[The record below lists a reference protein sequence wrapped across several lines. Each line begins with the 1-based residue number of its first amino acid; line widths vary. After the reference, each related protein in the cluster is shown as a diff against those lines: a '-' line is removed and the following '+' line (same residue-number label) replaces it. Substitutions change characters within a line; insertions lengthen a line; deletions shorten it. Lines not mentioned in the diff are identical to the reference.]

1 MKYNKTIYFL
11 YISLYNLPKLGKL
24 RLNKK
29 ILVRK
34 FQKMKFYWLK
44 NLYNILL
51 KRVAVI

>member
-29 ILVRK
+29 IFGK
-34 FQKMKFYWLK
+34 KISKDE
-44 NLYNILL
+44 ILL
-51 KRVAVI
+51 A